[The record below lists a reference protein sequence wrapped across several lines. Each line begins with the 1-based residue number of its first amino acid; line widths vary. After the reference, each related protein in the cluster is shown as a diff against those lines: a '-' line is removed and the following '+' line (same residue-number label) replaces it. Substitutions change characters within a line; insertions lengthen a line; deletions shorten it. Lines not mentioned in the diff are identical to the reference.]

1 MSESDS
7 ALADTPL
14 AIATIPPLGGRA
26 GQLLR
31 WLDKLFALLASLA
44 LLGIAAVVVLQIV
57 ARVALPSSPAWTEE
71 LSRYLFIYMV
81 ALSAGLVLRHNR
93 HVNVELFHQFLG
105 YRAQLAYRGLV
116 CLVVGG
122 FALIMVPY
130 AWQFA
135 QIGAFQ
141 TSPTLRLPMRY
152 VFFSTVFLFGLT
164 AFYGGIGIIEAI
176 TAIVRGPQPRRQEA
190 S

>member
-1 MSESDS
+1 MSESDP
-7 ALADTPL
+7 ALADSPL
-14 AIATIPPLGGRA
+14 AVATTPPLGGGIGR
-26 GQLLR
+26 LLS
-31 WLDKLFALLASLA
+31 WLDRLFALLASLA
-44 LLGIAAVVVLQIV
+44 LLGIAAVVILQIV

-93 HVNVELFHQFLG
+93 HVNVELFHQLLG
-105 YRAQLAYRGLV
+105 YRAQLAYRALV

-122 FALIMVPY
+122 FALMMVPY
-130 AWQFA
+130 AWQYA

-152 VFFSTVFLFGLT
+152 VFFSTVFLFSLT

-176 TAIVRGPQPRRQEA
+176 VAIVRAPRSSRQEA
-190 S
+190 R